1 MAVVK
6 GSKQI
11 KMVVV
16 PHKPMRKIMLMLGAL
31 FMAALLTIA
40 GIYYG
45 YNRGTNEN
53 IDIRIERD
61 QLSIEVVSLQ
71 AQLEISQQDL
81 VNVEQAILVDRQA
94 LVEVQEM
101 MVGLRE
107 TNAQLE
113 EDVLFYRQI
122 MSPENDETGLSI
134 GQLDLS
140 ATEEENRIRYH
151 IELKQLANNENLIS
165 GYANFNIL
173 GAQNGNEISF
183 PLRSLAQDESQLDIR
198 LQFRYFQNIEGELI
212 IPENFIPE
220 AVQILAVSQGDNA
233 KTVQKNFAWLLERQ

>member
-16 PHKPMRKIMLMLGAL
+16 PHKPMRSLILILSTFFIG
-31 FMAALLTIA
+31 FFLTSA

-61 QLSIEVVSLQ
+61 QLSIEVNILQ
-71 AQLEISQQDL
+71 TQLEIFQQDL
-81 VNVEQAILVDRQA
+81 VNVEQASLVDRQA
-94 LVEVQEM
+94 LVEVREM

-122 MSPENDETGLSI
+122 MSPENDESGLAI
-134 GQLDLS
+134 GQLDLNG
-140 ATEEENRIRYH
+140 TEEENRIRYH
-151 IELKQLANNENLIS
+151 IELKQLADNENLIS
-165 GYANFNIL
+165 GYANVNII
-173 GAQNGNEISF
+173 GVQDGSEVSF

-220 AVQILAVSQGDNA
+220 AVQILAVSQGDNE
-233 KTVQKNFAWLLERQ
+233 KTVRKNFAWLVER

>member
-16 PHKPMRKIMLMLGAL
+16 PHKPMRKVILILSTL
-31 FMAALLTIA
+31 FMAVFLSSA
-40 GIYYG
+40 GVYYG

-53 IDIRIERD
+53 IEVRIERD
-61 QLSIEVVSLQ
+61 QLSIEVNTLQ
-71 AQLEISQQDL
+71 SQLEIIQQDL
-81 VNVEQAILVDRQA
+81 VNIEQASLVDKQA

-122 MSPENDETGLSI
+122 MSPENDESGLVI

-151 IELKQLANNENLIS
+151 IELKQLTNNENLIS
-165 GYANFNIL
+165 GYTNVNIL
-173 GAQNGNEISF
+173 GTQDGNEVSF
-183 PLRSLAQDESQLDIR
+183 PLRSLAQNESQLDIR
-198 LQFRYFQNIEGELI
+198 LQFRYFQNIEGELV
-212 IPENFIPE
+212 IPDDFIPV

-233 KTVQKNFAWLLERQ
+233 KTVQKNFAWLVER

>member
-16 PHKPMRKIMLMLGAL
+16 PHKPMRSLILIMSAFFIG
-31 FMAALLTIA
+31 FFLTTA

-53 IDIRIERD
+53 INIRIERD
-61 QLSIEVVSLQ
+61 QLSTEVVTLQ
-71 AQLEISQQDL
+71 TQLEILQQDL
-81 VNVEQAILVDRQA
+81 VNVEQASLVDRQA

-122 MSPENDETGLSI
+122 MSPENDETGLVI

-140 ATEEENRIRYH
+140 GTEEENRIRYH

-165 GYANFNIL
+165 GYANVNII
-173 GAQNGNEISF
+173 GIQDGSEISF

-220 AVQILAVSQGDNA
+220 AVQILAVSQGENE
-233 KTVQKNFAWLLERQ
+233 KTVQKNFAWLVER

>member
-16 PHKPMRKIMLMLGAL
+16 PHKPMRNLILSLSA
-31 FMAALLTIA
+31 FFVAVILTAA

-45 YNRGTNEN
+45 YDRGINES
-53 IDIRIERD
+53 IDIRNERD
-61 QLSIEVVSLQ
+61 LLSIEVNSLQ
-71 AQLEISQQDL
+71 NQLALVQQDL
-81 VNVEQAILVDRQA
+81 VNVQQASLVDRQA

-101 MVGLRE
+101 MVGLRQ

-140 ATEEENRIRYH
+140 GTEEENRVRYH
-151 IELKQLANNENLIS
+151 IELKQLTNNENLIS
-165 GYANFNIL
+165 GYANVNIM
-173 GAQNGNEISF
+173 GTQDGSEISF
-183 PLRSLAQDESQLDIR
+183 PLRALAPDENQLDIR

-233 KTVQKNFAWLLERQ
+233 KTVQKNFAWLVER

>member
-16 PHKPMRKIMLMLGAL
+16 PHKPMRKVILILSTL
-31 FMAALLTIA
+31 FMAVFLSSA
-40 GIYYG
+40 GVYYG
-45 YNRGTNEN
+45 YYRGTNEN
-53 IDIRIERD
+53 IEVRIERD
-61 QLSIEVVSLQ
+61 QLSIEVNTLQ
-71 AQLEISQQDL
+71 SQLEIIQQDL
-81 VNVEQAILVDRQA
+81 VNIEQASLVDKQA

-122 MSPENDETGLSI
+122 MSLENDESGLVI

-165 GYANFNIL
+165 GYTNVNIL
-173 GAQNGNEISF
+173 GTQDGNEVSF

-198 LQFRYFQNIEGELI
+198 LQFRYFQNIEGELV
-212 IPENFIPE
+212 IPDDFIPV

-233 KTVQKNFAWLLERQ
+233 KTVQKNFAWLVER

>member
-16 PHKPMRKIMLMLGAL
+16 PYKPMRNFILILSA
-31 FMAALLTIA
+31 FFIVVFLTFA
-40 GIYYG
+40 GVYYG
-45 YNRGTNEN
+45 YYRGTNEN
-53 IDIRIERD
+53 IDIRLERD
-61 QLSIEVVSLQ
+61 QLSIEVNSLQ
-71 AQLEISQQDL
+71 TQMEILQQDL
-81 VNVEQAILVDRQA
+81 VNVQQASLVDRQA

-140 ATEEENRIRYH
+140 GTEEENRIRYH
-151 IELKQLANNENLIS
+151 IELKQLANNETLIR
-165 GYANFNIL
+165 GYANINIL
-173 GAQNGNEISF
+173 GTQNGSEISF
-183 PLRSLAQDESQLDIR
+183 PLRSLSPDESQLDIR

-212 IPENFIPE
+212 IPENFTPE
-220 AVQILAVSQGDNA
+220 AVQILAISQGENA
-233 KTVQKNFAWLLERQ
+233 KTVQKNFAWLVEL

>member
-16 PHKPMRKIMLMLGAL
+16 PHKPMRKVILILSTL
-31 FMAALLTIA
+31 FMAVFLSSA
-40 GIYYG
+40 GVYYG
-45 YNRGTNEN
+45 YYRGTNEN
-53 IDIRIERD
+53 IEVRIERD
-61 QLSIEVVSLQ
+61 QLSIEVNTLQ
-71 AQLEISQQDL
+71 SQLEIIQQDL
-81 VNVEQAILVDRQA
+81 VNIEQASLVDKQA

-122 MSPENDETGLSI
+122 MSLENDESGLVI

-151 IELKQLANNENLIS
+151 IELKQLANNENLMS
-165 GYANFNIL
+165 GYTNVNIL
-173 GAQNGNEISF
+173 GTQDGNEVSF

-198 LQFRYFQNIEGELI
+198 LQFRYFQNIEGELV
-212 IPENFIPE
+212 IPDDFIPV

-233 KTVQKNFAWLLERQ
+233 KTVQKNFAWLVER

>member
-16 PHKPMRKIMLMLGAL
+16 PHRPLRSLLLTLGAL
-31 FMAALLTIA
+31 FAAVILTGV

-45 YNRGTNEN
+45 YSRGTNEN
-53 IDIRIERD
+53 INVRIERD
-61 QLSIEVVSLQ
+61 QLSNDVTSLQ
-71 AQLEISQQDL
+71 TQQEILQQDF
-81 VNVEQAILVDRQA
+81 VNVEQASLVDRQA
-94 LVEVQEM
+94 LVEVQDM
-101 MVGLRE
+101 LVGLRE
-107 TNAQLE
+107 INAQLE

-122 MSPENDETGLSI
+122 MSPGNDESGLAI

-151 IELKQLANNENLIS
+151 IELIQLANNENVIS
-165 GYANFNIL
+165 GYANVNIL
-173 GAQNGNEISF
+173 GMQDGSEVSF
-183 PLRSLAQDESQLDIR
+183 PLRSIALDESQLDIR

-220 AVQILAVSQGDNA
+220 TVQILAISQGENE
-233 KTVQKNFAWLLERQ
+233 KTVQKNFVWLVER

>member
-16 PHKPMRKIMLMLGAL
+16 PHKPMRKVILILSTL
-31 FMAALLTIA
+31 FMAVFLSSA
-40 GIYYG
+40 GVYYG
-45 YNRGTNEN
+45 YYRGTNEN
-53 IDIRIERD
+53 IEVRIERD
-61 QLSIEVVSLQ
+61 QLSIEVNTLQ
-71 AQLEISQQDL
+71 SQLEIIQQDL
-81 VNVEQAILVDRQA
+81 VNIEQASLVDKQA

-122 MSPENDETGLSI
+122 MSPENDESGLVI

-165 GYANFNIL
+165 GYTNVNIL
-173 GAQNGNEISF
+173 GTQDGNEVSF

-198 LQFRYFQNIEGELI
+198 LQFRYFQNIEGELV
-212 IPENFIPE
+212 IPDDFIPV

-233 KTVQKNFAWLLERQ
+233 KTVQKNFAWLVER

>member
-16 PHKPMRKIMLMLGAL
+16 PHRPMRGLLLTLGAL
-31 FMAALLTIA
+31 FVTVILTTG

-45 YNRGTNEN
+45 YTRGTNEN
-53 IDIRIERD
+53 ITVRIERD
-61 QLSIEVVSLQ
+61 QLSIDVNLLQ
-71 AQLEISQQDL
+71 EQQEL
-81 VNVEQAILVDRQA
+81 LQQNFVNVEQASLVDKQA
-94 LVEVQEM
+94 LVEVQDM

-107 TNAQLE
+107 INAQLE

-122 MSPENDETGLSI
+122 MSPENNETGLAI

-151 IELKQLANNENLIS
+151 IELKQLTNNENVIS
-165 GYANFNIL
+165 GYANVNIF
-173 GAQNGNEISF
+173 GMQEGNEVSF
-183 PLRSLAQDESQLDIR
+183 PLRSIASDESQLDIR

-220 AVQILAVSQGDNA
+220 TVQILAVSQGENA
-233 KTVQKNFAWLLERQ
+233 KTVQKNFVWVVER